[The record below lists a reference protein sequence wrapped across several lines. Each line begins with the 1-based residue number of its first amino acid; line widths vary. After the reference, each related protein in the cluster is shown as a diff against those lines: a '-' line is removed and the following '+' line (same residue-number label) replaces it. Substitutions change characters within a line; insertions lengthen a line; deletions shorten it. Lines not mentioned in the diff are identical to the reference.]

1 MDDWI
6 KRMRYIFRMEYYSA
20 IRKNEILPFTTTYID
35 FESIILSE
43 ISKMENNKNHIIS
56 TYVGYKTENK

>member
-20 IRKNEILPFTTTYID
+20 MRKNEILPFTTTYID